1 MFSNLKVDDIIE
13 ESKNSSYV
21 CMLESYK
28 NPSPNK
34 NVSRED
40 DALISTSS
48 RDSKQSN
55 VPPTNTEASL
65 SFTDGLISWYFPSG
79 VIYPVQYSIIV
90 FPLIS
95 SNVTRE
101 SLKPILTLI
110 EVEVSISILASS
122 VSTTYGAILNSL
134 FHSIIFWYVP

>member
-1 MFSNLKVDDIIE
+1 
-13 ESKNSSYV
+13 
-21 CMLESYK
+21 MLESYK

-65 SFTDGLISWYFPSG
+65 SFTDGLIS
-79 VIYPVQYSIIV
+79 
-90 FPLIS
+90 
-95 SNVTRE
+95 
-101 SLKPILTLI
+101 
-110 EVEVSISILASS
+110 
-122 VSTTYGAILNSL
+122 
-134 FHSIIFWYVP
+134 